1 MGKKTD
7 NNDIESSC
15 LQEIWDKIEKTIKN
29 TSKKFIPTKKIKQ
42 TNKQI
47 LINKNHIP
55 TFKSLREATNI
66 FSLIKKVQKR
76 FNLEHLNTI
85 NKKINK
91 LTKLFLL
98 LNFKNFNNTSD
109 ISPIPWKEW
118 KVNIQENIKAIKEIN
133 LREEA
138 MIRKKEIKKVIQKR
152 CQDL

>member
-1 MGKKTD
+1 MEEKTD

-15 LQEIWDKIEKTIKN
+15 LQEIWDKIERTIKN
-29 TSKKFIPTKKIKQ
+29 ASKKFIPTKKIKQ

-91 LTKLFLL
+91 LAKSFPL
-98 LNFKNFNNTSD
+98 LNFKNLTIPL
-109 ISPIPWKEW
+109 ISPPYHRKNRKLIFK
-118 KVNIQENIKAIKEIN
+118 KI
-133 LREEA
+133 LRPLKRLTLE
-138 MIRKKEIKKVIQKR
+138 KKQ
-152 CQDL
+152 